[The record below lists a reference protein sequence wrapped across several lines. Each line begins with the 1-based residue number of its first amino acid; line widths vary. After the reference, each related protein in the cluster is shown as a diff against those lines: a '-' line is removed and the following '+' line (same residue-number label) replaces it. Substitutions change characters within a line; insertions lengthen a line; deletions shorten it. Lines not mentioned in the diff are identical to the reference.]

1 MRRRHLAEHL
11 YVGPSSC
18 LGGQPDRFLCS
29 TLLAS
34 GPKYHS
40 ARDFDGVVCETFV
53 VASEQCHVDRGGD
66 AMLPILIHQHCE

>member
-1 MRRRHLAEHL
+1 MSARHRAWVAGATVSVLN
-11 YVGPSSC
+11 
-18 LGGQPDRFLCS
+18 
-29 TLLAS
+29 LLAS